1 MKFNIK
7 LINAYAISKEDNT
20 SEIKYIEIRDN
31 NGLLIQTFSAISC
44 ACINQDDNQYLLTS
58 RGLKIPINKYK
69 NLDNILVCNETNNI
83 YKSIH
88 VLDTVYEALVDMFG
102 EDAVSYKNKVI
113 NEYEDLSDEFI
124 TTFFAHTYN
133 LITVKLGTLISYRS
147 ENEFE
152 VFRDLYLVFNLPCD
166 VYQINLMNA
175 KPTSYQFVNGK
186 TLPVY
191 CLNYK
196 FVSKICLGDSFVNSN
211 LITANYMIS
220 DYIDCGKQFDEKLFK
235 DVIIDLVNNLKIL
248 LGNISDE
255 GYRRY
260 TYNFNNYFDITNEE
274 LINLFIIDP
283 NKCKIII
290 PEEKDAFEYL
300 QKKSFIYDIKNSL
313 FNKEFI
319 KTLSKY
325 LSNPVYF
332 FETENSIYNV
342 IQYNSVKNM
351 IKREMKRLINT
362 YNTKISI
369 EGICSKFKDYNDIEQ
384 DLYNTNI
391 VLDTFKNDLIKL
403 QIIDKGFN
411 DDLTVKCIKNEKEY
425 IVYK

>member
-7 LINAYAISKEDNT
+7 LVNEDNT

-31 NGLLIQTFSAISC
+31 NGLFIQTFSVTGC
-44 ACINQDDNQYLLTS
+44 ACINQDGNQYLLT

-69 NLDNILVCNETNNI
+69 NLDGILVCNETNNI

-88 VLDTVYEALVDMFG
+88 VLDTVYEALIDMFG
-102 EDAVSYKNKVI
+102 EDTVSYKNKVI

-124 TTFFAHTYN
+124 TTFFERTYS
-133 LITVKLGTLISYRS
+133 LITVKLGTLISHKS

-152 VFRDLYLVFNLPCD
+152 VFRDLYLVFGLLD
-166 VYQINLMNA
+166 AVLKIKLINA
-175 KPTSYQFVNGK
+175 KPTSHQFVNGK

-191 CLNYK
+191 CFNYE
-196 FVSKICLGDSFVNSN
+196 FVSKICLGGSFADSN
-211 LITANYMIS
+211 LVTANYMIS
-220 DYIDCGKQFDEKLFK
+220 DYINCGKQFDEKLFK
-235 DVIIDLVNNLKIL
+235 DVIVDLINNLKIL

-274 LINLFIIDP
+274 LINLFMIDP

-290 PEEKDAFEYL
+290 PEEKDAFEHL

-325 LSNPVYF
+325 SSNPVYF
-332 FETENSIYNV
+332 FETEKSIYNI

-351 IKREMKRLINT
+351 IKREMKRLIKI

-391 VLDTFKNDLIKL
+391 VLDTFKNNLIKL
-403 QIIDKGFN
+403 QIIDKGFD
-411 DDLTVKCIKNEKEY
+411 DDLTVKCIKNGKEY

>member
-7 LINAYAISKEDNT
+7 LVNEDNT

-31 NGLLIQTFSAISC
+31 NGLLIQTFSVTGC
-44 ACINQDDNQYLLTS
+44 ACINQDGNQYLLT

-69 NLDNILVCNETNNI
+69 NLDGILVCNETNNI

-88 VLDTVYEALVDMFG
+88 VLDTVYEALIDMFG
-102 EDAVSYKNKVI
+102 EDTVSYKNKVI

-124 TTFFAHTYN
+124 TTFFERTYS
-133 LITVKLGTLISYRS
+133 LITVKLGTLISHES
-147 ENEFE
+147 ENKFE
-152 VFRDLYLVFNLPCD
+152 VFRDLYLVFGLSNILLD
-166 VYQINLMNA
+166 AVLQINLINA
-175 KPTSYQFVNGK
+175 KPTSHQFVNGK

-191 CLNYK
+191 CLIYK
-196 FVSKICLGDSFVNSN
+196 FVSKICLGDSFASSN
-211 LITANYMIS
+211 LVTANYMIS
-220 DYIDCGKQFDEKLFK
+220 DYINCGKQFDEKLFK
-235 DVIIDLVNNLKIL
+235 DVIVDLINNLKIL

-260 TYNFNNYFDITNEE
+260 TYNFNNYFDITNKE
-274 LINLFIIDP
+274 LINLFMIDP

-290 PEEKDAFEYL
+290 PEEKDAFEHL

-325 LSNPVYF
+325 SSNPVYF
-332 FETENSIYNV
+332 FETKKSIYNI

-351 IKREMKRLINT
+351 IKREMKRLINA

-391 VLDTFKNDLIKL
+391 VLDTFKNNLIKL
-403 QIIDKGFN
+403 QIIDKGFD

>member
-7 LINAYAISKEDNT
+7 LVNEDNT

-31 NGLLIQTFSAISC
+31 NGLFIQTFSVTGC
-44 ACINQDDNQYLLTS
+44 ACINQDGNQYLLT

-69 NLDNILVCNETNNI
+69 NLDGILVCNETNNI

-152 VFRDLYLVFNLPCD
+152 VFRDLYLVFNLLGD
-166 VYQINLMNA
+166 VFQINLMNA

-191 CLNYK
+191 CFNYE

-220 DYIDCGKQFDEKLFK
+220 DYINCGKQFDEKLFK

>member
-7 LINAYAISKEDNT
+7 LVNEDNT
-20 SEIKYIEIRDN
+20 SKIKYIEIRDN
-31 NGLLIQTFSAISC
+31 NGLLIQTFSDISC

-124 TTFFAHTYN
+124 TTFFERTYS
-133 LITVKLGTLISYRS
+133 LITVKLGTLISHKS

-152 VFRDLYLVFNLPCD
+152 VFRDLYLVFNLLGD
-166 VYQINLMNA
+166 VFQINLMNA

-191 CLNYK
+191 CSNYE

>member
-20 SEIKYIEIRDN
+20 SKIKYIEIRDN
-31 NGLLIQTFSAISC
+31 NGLLIQTFSAINC

-152 VFRDLYLVFNLPCD
+152 VFRDLYLVFNLLGD
-166 VYQINLMNA
+166 VFQINLMNA

-191 CLNYK
+191 CLNYE

-220 DYIDCGKQFDEKLFK
+220 DYINCGKQFDEKLFK

-391 VLDTFKNDLIKL
+391 VLGTFKNDLIKL

>member
-20 SEIKYIEIRDN
+20 SKIKYIEIRDN
-31 NGLLIQTFSAISC
+31 NGLLIQTFSAINC

-124 TTFFAHTYN
+124 TTFFERTYS
-133 LITVKLGTLISYRS
+133 LITVKLGTLISHKS

-152 VFRDLYLVFNLPCD
+152 VFRDLYLVFGLLD
-166 VYQINLMNA
+166 AVFQINLMNA

-191 CLNYK
+191 CSNYE

>member
-1 MKFNIK
+1 
-7 LINAYAISKEDNT
+7 
-20 SEIKYIEIRDN
+20 
-31 NGLLIQTFSAISC
+31 
-44 ACINQDDNQYLLTS
+44 
-58 RGLKIPINKYK
+58 
-69 NLDNILVCNETNNI
+69 
-83 YKSIH
+83 
-88 VLDTVYEALVDMFG
+88 MFG

-124 TTFFAHTYN
+124 TTFFERTYS
-133 LITVKLGTLISYRS
+133 LITVKLGTLISHKS

-152 VFRDLYLVFNLPCD
+152 VFRDLYLVFNLLGD
-166 VYQINLMNA
+166 VFQINLMNA

-191 CLNYK
+191 CLNYE

-220 DYIDCGKQFDEKLFK
+220 DYINCGKQFDEKLFK

-332 FETENSIYNV
+332 FETEKSIYNI

>member
-7 LINAYAISKEDNT
+7 LIKEDNT
-20 SEIKYIEIRDN
+20 SKIKYIEIRDN
-31 NGLLIQTFSAISC
+31 NGLFIQTFVPAMYSDSVTGC
-44 ACINQDDNQYLLTS
+44 ACINQDDNQYLLT

-69 NLDNILVCNETNNI
+69 NLDGILVCNETNNI

-124 TTFFAHTYN
+124 TTFFERTYS
-133 LITVKLGTLISYRS
+133 LITVKLGTLISHKS

-152 VFRDLYLVFNLPCD
+152 VFRDLYLVFGLLD
-166 VYQINLMNA
+166 AVLKINLINA
-175 KPTSYQFVNGK
+175 KPTSHQFVNGK

-191 CLNYK
+191 CLNYE

-220 DYIDCGKQFDEKLFK
+220 DYINCGKQFDEKLFK

-325 LSNPVYF
+325 SSNPVYF
-332 FETENSIYNV
+332 FETKKSIYNI

-351 IKREMKRLINT
+351 IKREMKRLINM

-391 VLDTFKNDLIKL
+391 VLDTFKNNLIKL
-403 QIIDKGFN
+403 QIIDKGFD